1 MECEV
6 CGVCFP
12 SRNQLFIHLKA
23 TEGDRGH
30 GIIDAA
36 IDTVAVTSVEVQRPF
51 SLAINNVH
59 SESSSM
65 AIKIADEDSDWYR
78 VIVKPQGLATMGTRG
93 LTVMTSPLM
102 MLPNAIALKL
112 PYKKAYPCHR
122 LDQETGGLM
131 VCSKSKAAERAIMRC
146 FNDKLVHKRYR
157 AIVRGR
163 LEPAMGI
170 IDTKISEKDAITL
183 YSSALCTPSA
193 QYGWITTVDLWPIT
207 GRKHQLRRHL
217 QSIGHFIV
225 GDRRHSHS
233 LDWPSES
240 TPMFLWALEVK
251 FPHPQHFSENL
262 ECNEVGD
269 SDDTHT
275 GGVIDPGSSRHDYSL
290 EAPTVP
296 SASTAS
302 TGIGARRKERF
313 TDPPIEL
320 LSRFLS
326 THADNRPPIS
336 DASQEAITFYYQHL
350 SPVVCNRSMVVVEI
364 DEPASYDQYR
374 RSESSLGLLGSPP
387 TYPMRDT
394 SNEHTAK

>member
-6 CGVCFP
+6 CRVCFP

-23 TEGDRGH
+23 VEGDRDH

-36 IDTVAVTSVEVQRPF
+36 IRTSAVVTTVEVQRPF
-51 SLAINNVH
+51 SLTIDNIN
-59 SESSSM
+59 SESSPM
-65 AIKIADEDSDWYR
+65 AIEIADEDSDWYR

-131 VCSKSKAAERAIMRC
+131 VCSKSKAAERAIMQC

-183 YSSALCTPSA
+183 YSSVLCTRSA

-207 GRKHQLRRHL
+207 GRKHQLRRHM

-233 LDWPSES
+233 LDWPSEC

-251 FPHPQHFSENL
+251 FPHPNQHHHQQQYFSGNL
-262 ECNEVGD
+262 EYNGVAD
-269 SDDTHT
+269 NDTHSAGT
-275 GGVIDPGSSRHDYSL
+275 IGPGSNSMHDYSIK
-290 EAPTVP
+290 APV
-296 SASTAS
+296 SSSSTA
-302 TGIGARRKERF
+302 TAAIGARRKERF

-320 LSRFLS
+320 LSRCLS
-326 THADNRPPIS
+326 TQTDGCTSIS
-336 DASQEAITFYYQHL
+336 DASSLQAIASYYQHL
-350 SPVVCNRSMVVVEI
+350 SPVVCNRNMVVVEI
-364 DEPASYDQYR
+364 DEPVSYDQYR
-374 RSESSLGLLGSPP
+374 RSESSS
-387 TYPMRDT
+387 Y
-394 SNEHTAK
+394 S